1 MASIILSV
9 VFIKNVNCEKVCM
22 GATYSRVD
30 NDEFIKLNFKAFRQ
44 DSEDMIQ
51 GIRENT
57 IMRMIRRFLN
67 VG

>member
-1 MASIILSV
+1 MMNFV
-9 VFIKNVNCEKVCM
+9 
-22 GATYSRVD
+22 
-30 NDEFIKLNFKAFRQ
+30 KLNFKAFWQ